1 MDIVSSYILRRL
13 ANMRCDLLPPTR
25 SAVDISL
32 APRRYVVATLLAFA
46 ASACA
51 HPHEQKATSAP
62 QPAVKEEETP
72 PPSGSRVAPA
82 IDTAPAQVGAAI
94 AVRAQ
99 LLARESSSD
108 KYCWSRVK
116 VLRSVAADDAHH
128 HISREIRVASY
139 TWGPGVPAGIS
150 TIYLLPYNQYA
161 PSGLWRLA
169 EDPQGKALPPTD
181 VQVAQVWAQALLGD
195 DPTWLPEITNL
206 PFVFRSTEVGGQCQG
221 EVKTPGQLRE
231 WNSCLYKQS
240 SNFVEGLLWAEHR
253 VVSEGLT
260 TVSPRLQTLVEG
272 VPGQGTWVHL
282 TSDSNGIHS
291 TLLLRVRADGSRRL
305 VAAALADVVFD
316 AHGLAEL
323 KRRENYESM
332 TRAID
337 RGDAQAVQKLI
348 ERGAT
353 VNDGGR
359 DDFPGDPPITIAAAR
374 GNTAIVEVLL
384 EAGANPNACC
394 CSCVTALHRAI
405 EEGHSN
411 TVTRLLEGG
420 ADPRI
425 QYDGRM
431 STLELAK
438 RSGNPEIVRRIEE
451 ALARP
456 PRAK

>member
-1 MDIVSSYILRRL
+1 MG
-13 ANMRCDLLPPTR
+13 CDLLPSAG

-32 APRRYVVATLLAFA
+32 ARRRCVVATLLAFA

-62 QPAVKEEETP
+62 QPAVKEEEP
-72 PPSGSRVAPA
+72 LPPSGSRVAPA
-82 IDTAPAQVGAAI
+82 IDTAPTQVGAAI

-99 LLARESSSD
+99 LLAREGSCD

-139 TWGPGVPAGIS
+139 SWGPGVPPGIS
-150 TIYLLPYNQYA
+150 TIYLFPYNQYA

-169 EDPQGKALPPTD
+169 EDPQGKALTPTD

-195 DPTWLPEITNL
+195 DPTWLPEITSV

-221 EVKTPGQLRE
+221 EVKNPGQLRE
-231 WNSCLYKQS
+231 WNGCVYKRS
-240 SNFVEGLLWAEHR
+240 GNFIEGLLWAEHR
-253 VVSEGLT
+253 VVSEGLAT
-260 TVSPRLQTLVEG
+260 ISPSLKRLVEG
-272 VPGQGTWVHL
+272 VPGPGTWVHL
-282 TSDSNGIHS
+282 TGDSNGIHS
-291 TLLLRVRADGSRRL
+291 TLLLRVHAEGSRRL
-305 VAAALADVVFD
+305 VAAALGDVVLD

-323 KRRENYESM
+323 TRRENYEAM

-337 RGDAQAVQKLI
+337 RSDTQAVQKLI
-348 ERGAT
+348 ERGAAA
-353 VNDGGR
+353 NDAGR
-359 DDFPGDPPITIAAAR
+359 DDFPGDPPITAAAAK
-374 GNTAIVEVLL
+374 GNTGIVEVLL

-405 EEGHSN
+405 EKGHSD